1 MEVELKKRDDESKTQ
16 YIYRLA
22 SAKDSGE
29 LDMTWDELAEVF
41 NEQLGCHYGSSA
53 YRKPYTQA
61 MEYFNEVFSN
71 MYDDAAVRELR
82 QAKYE
87 LYKERTRL
95 RDERNQMNKQLREE
109 ARKEAFMDEMRN
121 ALVEQYPIA
130 NVDGPEDRPPKKD
143 ISGDKKH
150 ENQAIV
156 CLSDLHIG
164 VETWNTANQCD
175 QGTIGSRLW
184 CYAREIRKIQER
196 HNIDTCYLCLLG
208 DLISGSIHASI
219 TATNSLNTVC
229 QIKKACNEIS
239 GFVTELS
246 YIFKR
251 IRIFG
256 VSGNHSRVN
265 ANKNDNIPGDNLDD
279 LIIFYLEAALK
290 DNKRVTVYRGDNL
303 GLNDTTYGYSRF
315 FRTDGDRYVAMVHG
329 DLDTPERVV
338 QNMTQIYNYVPD
350 IILMGHMHHSAYNT
364 VGKTRIIQN
373 GCVSGTDGYSYTKRL
388 FAPVEQTVIVTSSR
402 KPVECIYNVS
412 LEDEETHPP
421 EANYLKPVAQ
431 RYKDYEDDEE

>member
-1 MEVELKKRDDESKTQ
+1 MEVELKKRDDESKIQ

-121 ALVEQYPIA
+121 ALVEQYPIRVVQNKIIDA
-130 NVDGPEDRPPKKD
+130 
-143 ISGDKKH
+143 GDA
-150 ENQAIV
+150 EMIV
-156 CLSDLHIG
+156 CLSDLHVG
-164 VETWNTANQCD
+164 VDTDNMANTYNEK
-175 QGTIGSRLW
+175 IMSERLDT
-184 CYAREIRKIQER
+184 YLSEIEDIQKR
-196 HNIDTCYLCLLG
+196 HKTRNCYLCLLG
-208 DLISGSIHASI
+208 DQISGSIHASI
-219 TATNSLNTVC
+219 TATNSMNTVK
-229 QIKKACNEIS
+229 QIKTACLAIS
-239 GFVTELS
+239 RFIERLS
-246 YIFKR
+246 TMFDCV
-251 IRIFG
+251 RIFT

-265 ANKNDNIPGDNLDD
+265 ANKDDNIPGDNLDS
-279 LIIFYLEAALK
+279 LIAFYLEAAVA
-290 DNKRVTVYRGDNL
+290 NNPRVKIYNS
-303 GLNDTTYGYSRF
+303 GLNTYGYSRHF
-315 FRTDGDRYVAMVHG
+315 TTESGREVVIVHG
-329 DLDTPERVV
+329 DLDSPDKVV
-338 QNMTQIYNYVPD
+338 NNMTQLYGGIPD

-364 VGKTRIIQN
+364 VGKTRIIQS
-373 GCVSGTDGYSYTKRL
+373 GCLSGVDGYAFNKRL
-388 FAPVEQTVIVTSSR
+388 FAPVEQTVVITSSR

-412 LEDEETHPP
+412 LEDEEIYPF
-421 EANYLKPVAQ
+421 
-431 RYKDYEDDEE
+431 EDE

>member
-109 ARKEAFMDEMRN
+109 ARKEAFMDEIRD
-121 ALVEQYPIA
+121 ALVEQYPIRVVQNKIIDA
-130 NVDGPEDRPPKKD
+130 
-143 ISGDKKH
+143 GDA
-150 ENQAIV
+150 EMIV
-156 CLSDLHIG
+156 CLSDLHVG
-164 VETWNTANQCD
+164 VDTDNMANTYNEKIM
-175 QGTIGSRLW
+175 GERLDT
-184 CYAREIRKIQER
+184 YLSEIEDIQKR
-196 HNIDTCYLCLLG
+196 HKTRNCYLCLLG
-208 DLISGSIHASI
+208 DQISGSIHASI
-219 TATNSLNTVC
+219 TATNSMNTVK
-229 QIKKACNEIS
+229 QIKTACLAIS
-239 GFVTELS
+239 GFIERLS
-246 YIFKR
+246 TMFDCV
-251 IRIFG
+251 RIFT

-265 ANKNDNIPGDNLDD
+265 ANKDDNIPGDNLDS
-279 LIIFYLEAALK
+279 LIAFYLEAAVA
-290 DNKRVTVYRGDNL
+290 NNPRVKIYNS
-303 GLNDTTYGYSRF
+303 GLNTYGYSRHF
-315 FRTDGDRYVAMVHG
+315 TTESGREVVIVHG
-329 DLDTPERVV
+329 DLDSPDKVV
-338 QNMTQIYNYVPD
+338 NNMTQLYGGIPD

-364 VGKTRIIQN
+364 IGKTRIIQS
-373 GCVSGTDGYSYTKRL
+373 GCLSGVDGYAFNKRL
-388 FAPVEQTVIVTSSR
+388 FAPVEQTVVITSSR

-412 LEDEETHPP
+412 LEDEEVYPF
-421 EANYLKPVAQ
+421 
-431 RYKDYEDDEE
+431 EDE